1 MFNFFKR
8 EKPSPIQPTIT
19 IRDTLFGDMPIT
31 EWPKDP
37 NTTAEPWVSF
47 VAARKHIEIGDNASA
62 IAALQKITEMSQ
74 LEPRHYL
81 QAWHFLRQQGVTP
94 PADKSKIVYGVVV
107 EVGLKDGAD
116 IVAAYSNYTARYLH
130 HTGNGVIWEGPDR
143 SLDGEMEALLRA
155 GQAVANKIGPWEQ
168 ARPAAPRADHVRLN
182 MLTPS
187 GLHFGYGAWETLS
200 REPMGKAIIDPATQL
215 MVNLTKKGKK

>member
-8 EKPSPIQPTIT
+8 EKPSPPQPTIT
-19 IRDTLFGDMPIT
+19 LRDTLFGDMPIT
-31 EWPKDP
+31 EWPQDP
-37 NTTAEPWVSF
+37 TTVFEPWVSF
-47 VAARKHIEIGDNASA
+47 VAARKYIETGDKSSA
-62 IAALQKITEMSQ
+62 VAILQKIAEMPQ

-81 QAWHFLRQQGVTP
+81 QAWHFLRQQGVNP
-94 PADKSKIVYGVVV
+94 PPDKAKIVYGVVV
-107 EVGLKDGAD
+107 EVGMKGGAD

-130 HTGNGVIWEGPDR
+130 HTGSGVIWERPDG
-143 SLDGEMEALLRA
+143 SLDAEMEALLRA
-155 GQAVANKIGPWEQ
+155 GQAVADKIGPWEQ
-168 ARPAAPRADHVRLN
+168 MRPAAPRADHVRLN

-215 MVNLTKKGKK
+215 MATLTKKGKK